1 MPQKQYLKDI
11 TPAQF
16 DKFTPEQKMKFITE
30 ESLKFAQ
37 LVLKNIEKWKGADSV
52 KCLGLLQASIIL
64 HKMRLFVDDEQFIF
78 TTKEYLENMVITENA
93 PQQNEVKNG
102 STD

>member
-1 MPQKQYLKDI
+1 MTQKKYLKDI

-16 DKFTPEQKMKFITE
+16 DKFTNEEKMKFITE

-37 LVLKNIEKWKGADSV
+37 LVIGNIQKWKGADSV

-64 HKMRLFVDDEQFIF
+64 HRMRGFVDDEQFIF
-78 TTKEYLENMVITENA
+78 TAKEYLENMVITQHDPEEKGIKNA
-93 PQQNEVKNG
+93 IKV
-102 STD
+102 

>member
-1 MPQKQYLKDI
+1 MSQKQYLKDI

-16 DKFTPEQKMKFITE
+16 DKFTSEEKMKFITE

-37 LVLKNIEKWKGADSV
+37 LVIGNIQKWKGADSV

-64 HKMRLFVDDEQFIF
+64 HKMRGFVDDDQFLF
-78 TTKEYLENMVITENA
+78 TTKEYLENMVITQNA
-93 PQQNEVKNG
+93 APANGGKNEIPA
-102 STD
+102 